1 MVETK
6 KALKKSKK
14 RKEEVEDNFEVV
26 AATRGQV

>member
-14 RKEEVEDNFEVV
+14 RKEEEEDNFEVA
-26 AATRGQV
+26 AATRGQM